1 MASQLATLRNERV
14 DGELANAIPD
24 LAADARHQT
33 ERSWP
38 EGNKNRNKIKL
49 KIRKKKPRQKDRA
62 KSKRETSASLKPFG
76 SWFQLRDKRN
86 DRPGW
91 SLSGNGAADWRCTSA
106 TLLWL

>member
-38 EGNKNRNKIKL
+38 EKDKKKIKNRIKNKE
-49 KIRKKKPRQKDRA
+49 KKPRQKDR
-62 KSKRETSASLKPFG
+62 EMVNGKP
-76 SWFQLRDKRN
+76 QPL
-86 DRPGW
+86 
-91 SLSGNGAADWRCTSA
+91 
-106 TLLWL
+106 